1 MVILLDNGHGSNTLG
16 KCSPDR
22 SLLEW
27 QWTREI
33 VAMIEKQ
40 LLAKGVKIHR
50 ITPEN
55 HDVPLSTR
63 CQRVNNFCKRYGTS
77 KCLLVSVHI
86 NAAGGDVKWHD
97 ARGFSAWVAKNAS
110 AKSKECA
117 SMFQIKAESLG
128 LKGNRCVPS
137 CKYWEANFYIL
148 KNTACPA
155 VLTEN
160 LFQDNKEDKKKKK
173 TKKAKELIADLQV
186 DTIVEYI
193 NKYEK

>member
-1 MVILLDNGHGSNTLG
+1 MVILLDPPHGKNTLG
-16 KCSPDR
+16 KCSPDKT
-22 SLLEW
+22 LLEYKW
-27 QWTREI
+27 GREV
-33 VAMIEKQ
+33 VAMIETALNK
-40 LLAKGVKIHR
+40 KGIKTHI

-63 CQRVNNFCKRYGTS
+63 CQRVNNYCKRYGTS

-86 NAAGGDVKWHD
+86 NAAGGDGKWHD

-160 LFQDNKEDKKKKK
+160 LFQDNKEDCEFLK
-173 TKKAKELIADLQV
+173 TKKAKELIADLHV
-186 DTIVEYI
+186 DTIVDYI
-193 NKYEK
+193 NEYEK